1 MTDKIIRVN
10 IAPIIGDAS
19 DKGAKAGA
27 GGDGNSMLS
36 KADADAVRSQ
46 NRRIILDHFRRFKVS
61 TRRRMSEAT
70 GLSLSSTSAIG
81 SDMVRSGILSEIG
94 SAEPPKGR
102 GRPEVSLELCG
113 ALTSVAAVNITVGE
127 IAVTICDYAGAT
139 LATGRRELGL
149 SRLSP
154 GELIDA
160 VLTLL
165 SQTTAGGVV
174 GEGALRQIVV
184 CVQGVTDA
192 AERRIAWSPVLQMRD
207 VDIASPIEAA
217 TGAAT
222 RILNDC
228 GAMPERFRWGNE
240 IEAADFATL
249 FIGFGVGMGLK
260 LGGRTFRGSHTSAA
274 EFGHINHIP
283 RGDLCRCG
291 NRGCIEAYA
300 GDYAIWRAAR
310 GSPSAVERRVPD
322 ADMRGLAA
330 AARGGEGAARDA
342 FARAGEAIGFGLG
355 RLFALIDPL
364 PIVFVGS
371 GAAAMDLLEP
381 SIRRGIAESA
391 IAGAGADVP
400 FHVLPDV
407 DRVTMEAATTL
418 ALAAVDEEL
427 SKAPSAGAR
436 VEPSGPVLTAEAAR

>member
-1 MTDKIIRVN
+1 
-10 IAPIIGDAS
+10 
-19 DKGAKAGA
+19 
-27 GGDGNSMLS
+27 MLS

-81 SDMVRSGILSEIG
+81 SDMVRSSILSEIG
-94 SAEPPKGR
+94 AAEPPKGR

-113 ALTSVAAVNITVGE
+113 ALASVAAVNITVGE

-139 LATGRRELGL
+139 LATGRRELDL
-149 SRLSP
+149 SHLSP
-154 GELIDA
+154 EELVEA

-165 SQTTAGGVV
+165 ARTTAGGMA

-192 AERRIAWSPVLQMRD
+192 ADRRIAWSPVLAMRD
-207 VDIASPIEAA
+207 VDIATPIEAA
-217 TGAAT
+217 TGAVT
-222 RILNDC
+222 RVLNDC

-240 IEAADFATL
+240 LESSDFATL

-274 EFGHINHIP
+274 EFGHLNHIP

-310 GSPSAVERRVPD
+310 GAPSAVERRVPD
-322 ADMRGLAA
+322 ADMRALAA
-330 AARGGEGAARDA
+330 AARGGEVAAREA
-342 FARAGEAIGFGLG
+342 FARAGEAIGYGLG
-355 RLFALIDPL
+355 RMFALIDPL

-391 IAGAGADVP
+391 IAGAGADVA

-418 ALAAVDEEL
+418 ALAAVDEEM
-427 SKAPSAGAR
+427 ARGPGAGAR
-436 VEPSGPVLTAEAAR
+436 TELAARFLTPEPAP